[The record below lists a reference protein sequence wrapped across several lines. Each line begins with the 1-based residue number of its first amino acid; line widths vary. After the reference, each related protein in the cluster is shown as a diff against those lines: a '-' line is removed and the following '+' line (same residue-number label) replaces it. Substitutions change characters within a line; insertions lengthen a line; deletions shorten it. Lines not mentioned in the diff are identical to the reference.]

1 MEKEDTTEN
10 KLLEMANHFKEVLD
24 EKEKIVDAMKEKYIT
39 NKKKIARVYGL
50 IVELQEYIDE
60 VPVSLFDDND
70 MVVEFLINSIR
81 AITSSVLFN
90 NDTFTLS

>member
-10 KLLEMANHFKEVLD
+10 KLLEMSNHFKEVLD